1 MTFEN
6 TRDTN
11 YWRGEDKECNLFG
24 TQCKGREVL
33 EKDTIRSKEEDEII
47 IKTKIFDSRIN
58 DYVYI
63 ENTKT
68 ILINS
73 NNQIWKS
80 ADQGYSW
87 ELIKELKDV
96 ISMIQN
102 PYFKDNIY
110 FITQSETQYYTTNAG
125 KDIKSMSVP
134 KKPNLLELPIL
145 DFHPTEKAWLIYTSS
160 EECED
165 EFSLNCKALAHY
177 TQDHGEKWKP
187 LDEYVRICSW
197 ALDTKFIADKNLI
210 FCESYEFKEGSQ
222 RSFINNPLQFWSSN
236 NFGKNKTIIFNDI
249 VGFATFEQYMVV
261 AEILQYAQ
269 GLRLSVSL
277 NGENFTEAKFPLSM
291 QIIKNA
297 YTVLESIT
305 SSIILHVTTS
315 PQYTSPQ
322 HLWGNILKSNSN
334 GTDFVHSLEFA
345 NRDEKGFVD
354 FEKIRGIDGIAI
366 ANIVSNVDEL
376 NMGGT
381 RKKLISRITFNDG
394 STWKPLTIPERDSDH
409 KPYDCKGNCS
419 LHLHGYT
426 ERRNH
431 RDAFSSSSS
440 AVGLVMGVG
449 NVGNYLTPYSDGDT
463 FLTRDAGKTWIEVRK
478 GAHLYEFGDQGS
490 ILVMVDDEEPTD
502 RFLYSFNEGGSWQ
515 EYNLTQSKE
524 RVKVYDITAYP
535 SDVSSKFLLRGSYES
550 NWSKEVLIYIDLSAK
565 LPKKC
570 DDSDFEDWSPS
581 HSEGTKC
588 FFGKKI
594 IYSRKFS
601 DRICHVDKVKQPKVE
616 DDMCSCTIQDY
627 ECDYNYIR
635 NGESCELAPNVNLEY
650 SRKEQCAN
658 GETYWYHSS
667 GYRKIP
673 ISNCSGGRD
682 FAEIEQ
688 QFCPRA
694 SSLFWGL
701 FVLSSLIIIGI
712 FGAYV
717 MYRKRN
723 RHSGYST
730 LGNIRIGDSLS
741 SLLSFLSSIL
751 STAVDLISSIRVPS
765 FISQIFS
772 RTPSPSSRSR
782 YRYSPLTQEDSQFE
796 VSLDDYNNNGE

>member
-1 MTFEN
+1 
-6 TRDTN
+6 
-11 YWRGEDKECNLFG
+11 
-24 TQCKGREVL
+24 
-33 EKDTIRSKEEDEII
+33 
-47 IKTKIFDSRIN
+47 KIFDSRIN

-63 ENTKT
+63 EKTKT

-80 ADQGYSW
+80 TDQGYSW
-87 ELIKELKDV
+87 ELIEGLKDV
-96 ISMIQN
+96 NVLSMIQN
-102 PYFKDNIY
+102 PYFKDN
-110 FITQSETQYYTTNAG
+110 SETQYYTTDAG
-125 KDIKSMSVP
+125 KDIKSMTVP

-145 DFHPTEKAWLIYTSS
+145 DFHPAEKAWLIYTSS

-165 EFSLNCKALAHY
+165 DFSLNCKALAHY
-177 TQDHGEKWKP
+177 TQNHGAKWKP

-197 ALDTKFIADKNLI
+197 ALDTKFIVDKDLI
-210 FCESYEFKEGSQ
+210 FCESYEYKEGSQ

-236 NFGKNKTIIFNDI
+236 NFGKDKTIIFNDI

-261 AEILQYAQ
+261 AEILQSAQ

-291 QIIKNA
+291 QITKNA

-305 SSIILHVTTS
+305 SSIMLHVTTS
-315 PQYTSPQ
+315 PQY
-322 HLWGNILKSNSN
+322 LWGNILKSNSN

-381 RKKLISRITFNDG
+381 RKKLRSKITFNDG
-394 STWKPLTIPERDSDH
+394 STWKPLTIPERDSDG
-409 KPYDCKGNCS
+409 KPYDCKGDCS

-426 ERRNH
+426 ERQNH
-431 RDAFSSSSS
+431 RDDFSSSS

-449 NVGNYLTPYSDGDT
+449 NVGNYLTPYLDGDT

-478 GAHLYEFGDQGS
+478 GAHMYEFGDQGS

-535 SDVSSKFLLRGSYES
+535 SDVSSKFLLRGSYEN
-550 NWSKEVLIYIDLSAK
+550 NWSKEVYVLG
-565 LPKKC
+565 
-570 DDSDFEDWSPS
+570 DDSDFEEWTPS
-581 HSEGTKC
+581 HSEGTEC
-588 FFGKKI
+588 LFGKKI
-594 IYSRKFS
+594 KYDRKIS
-601 DRICHVDKVKQPKVE
+601 GRICHIDKAKQPKVE
-616 DDMCSCTIQDY
+616 DDVCSCTIQDY

-635 NGESCELAPNVNLEY
+635 NGELCELAPNVNLEY

-658 GETYWYHSS
+658 GETYC
-667 GYRKIP
+667 YRKIP
-673 ISNCSGGRD
+673 ISNCSGGQD
-682 FAEIEQ
+682 FAEIKQ

-701 FVLSSLIIIGI
+701 FVLSFLIIIGI

-730 LGNIRIGDSLS
+730 LGHIRIGDSLS
-741 SLLSFLSSIL
+741 SLFSFLSSIL
-751 STAVDLISSIRVPS
+751 SAAVDLISSIRVPS

>member
-1 MTFEN
+1 MFTSLS
-6 TRDTN
+6 DTN
-11 YWRGEDKECNLFG
+11 YWRGEDKECKLFG

-102 PYFKDNIY
+102 PYFKDNVDVGIY

-249 VGFATFEQYMVV
+249 VGFATFDQYMVV

-291 QIIKNA
+291 QIIKN
-297 YTVLESIT
+297 
-305 SSIILHVTTS
+305 
-315 PQYTSPQ
+315 
-322 HLWGNILKSNSN
+322 
-334 GTDFVHSLEFA
+334 FA

-409 KPYDCKGNCS
+409 KPYYCKGDCS

-431 RDAFSSSSS
+431 RDAFSSSS

-515 EYNLTQSKE
+515 EYDLTQSKE

-550 NWSKEVLIYIDLSAK
+550 NWSKEVIKY
-565 LPKKC
+565 
-570 DDSDFEDWSPS
+570 
-581 HSEGTKC
+581 
-588 FFGKKI
+588 
-594 IYSRKFS
+594 YRKFS
-601 DRICHVDKVKQPKVE
+601 DRICHIDKVKQPKVE

-635 NGESCELAPNVNLEY
+635 KGESCELAPNVNLEY

-673 ISNCSGGRD
+673 ISNCSSGRD

-688 QFCPRA
+688 QYCPRA

-730 LGNIRIGDSLS
+730 LG
-741 SLLSFLSSIL
+741 IL
-751 STAVDLISSIRVPS
+751 SAAVALISSIRVPS